1 MKGEKAIDS
10 EEKMLLTYITDLKL
24 LLNEL
29 CQDCTERQN
38 DEVLLHASQLLDK
51 LILEH
56 MRLKIKK

>member
-1 MKGEKAIDS
+1 MKGKKAIDS
-10 EEKMLLTYITDLKL
+10 EEKILLAYITDLKL

-51 LILEH
+51 LIIEH
-56 MRLKIKK
+56 MRLKM